1 MVAIFQIL
9 LKKLLIQMKI
19 NKHTFF
25 IFLSF
30 LFSFESMCFS
40 NNDSLE
46 YKIGQMLM
54 FGIGDVNSVQHA
66 DSLLLELSK
75 NHLGGIIL
83 FEKNVNPSDSYNNL
97 KKLIDKIKSVS
108 NNSLFIAI
116 DEEGGKVNR
125 LKEKYGFH
133 RTRSPKSLGDENNLD
148 STYYYSKKT
157 SDLLSK
163 LGINVNYAPSVDL
176 SINLENP
183 VIYKLERSFGRS
195 PNLVVSHA
203 KSFINSHRENNII
216 SVLKHFPGH
225 GSSKDDSHLG
235 LTDVSDTWMIEEL
248 YPYKSMI
255 DSGFVDAIM
264 SAHVVNKR
272 LDDQMLPG
280 TLSSKIINELLRNF
294 MGFNG
299 VVFSD
304 DMQMQAITNH
314 YGLEVAIEKSIN
326 SGIDVLLFCNNQL
339 KENQVSTDQVIS
351 IIKDKIQTGD
361 ITYSRI
367 EESFNRIRKLKQSFG
382 ITN

>member
-1 MVAIFQIL
+1 MKFNKNYFLIL
-9 LKKLLIQMKI
+9 I
-19 NKHTFF
+19 
-25 IFLSF
+25 SF
-30 LFSFESMCFS
+30 LFSLESICYS
-40 NNDSLE
+40 NNDSIE

-54 FGIGDVNSVQHA
+54 FGIGDVNSVEDA

-83 FEKNVNPSDSYNNL
+83 FEKNVNQYDSYNNL
-97 KKLIDKIKSVS
+97 KKLIDKIQLVS
-108 NNSLFIAI
+108 KNSLFIAI
-116 DEEGGKVNR
+116 DEEGGRVNR
-125 LKEKYGFH
+125 LKQKYGFH
-133 RTRSPKSLGDENNLD
+133 RTRSAKSLGDENNLD

-157 SDLLSK
+157 SDLLKK

-183 VIYKLERSFGRS
+183 VIYKLERSFGRKPS
-195 PNLVVSHA
+195 LVLSHA
-203 KSFINSHRENNII
+203 KSFINAHRENNII

-225 GSSKDDSHLG
+225 GSSNEDSHLG

-272 LDDQMLPG
+272 LDDKMLPG
-280 TLSSKIINELLRNF
+280 TLSTKIISGLLRNF

-304 DMQMQAITNH
+304 VMQMQAITNH
-314 YGLEVAIEKSIN
+314 YGLDVAIEKSIN

-339 KENQVSTDQVIS
+339 EENKVSTDKVIS
-351 IIKDKIQTGD
+351 IIKDKIQSGE
-361 ITYSRI
+361 IEYSRI
-367 EESFNRIRKLKQSFG
+367 EESFRRIKKLKQSFD

>member
-1 MVAIFQIL
+1 
-9 LKKLLIQMKI
+9 MKI
-19 NKHTFF
+19 KNIKFF
-25 IFLSF
+25 IFYIL
-30 LFSFESMCFS
+30 LYSFESMSFS
-40 NNDSLE
+40 TNDSLE

-54 FGIGDVNSVQHA
+54 FGIGDVNSVEDA

-75 NHLGGIIL
+75 NNLGGIIL
-83 FEKNVNPSDSYNNL
+83 FEKNVNQHDSYNNL
-97 KKLIDKIKSVS
+97 KKLIDKIQLVS

-116 DEEGGKVNR
+116 DEEGGRVNR
-125 LKEKYGFH
+125 LKTKYGFH
-133 RTRSPKSLGDENNLD
+133 RTRSAKSLGDENNLD

-157 SDLLSK
+157 SNLLRE

-183 VIYKLERSFGRS
+183 VIYKLERSFGRNPS
-195 PNLVVSHA
+195 LVFSHA
-203 KSFINSHRENNII
+203 KSFINAHKENKII

-225 GSSKDDSHLG
+225 GSSNEDSHLG

-272 LDDQMLPG
+272 LDDKKLPG
-280 TLSSKIINELLRNF
+280 TLSSKIINGLLRNF
-294 MGFNG
+294 LGFNG

-326 SGIDVLLFCNNQL
+326 SGIDILLFCNNQL
-339 KENQVSTDQVIS
+339 KENKVSTDKVIS
-351 IIKDKIQTGD
+351 IIKDKIQSGE
-361 ITYSRI
+361 IKYSRI
-367 EESFNRIRKLKQSFG
+367 EESFNRIKKLKQRFE
-382 ITN
+382 IIN